1 MIFGVRYA
9 KNCLHRQWN
18 SLIFPE
24 IDLFCQNGRC
34 CFDRHA
40 KTRSGLC
47 AFFALRYVPRFPEKA
62 RRLSRS
68 ADVLPYCGEKPVR
81 NKTFRHRLLRRG
93 CCSAE
98 KVCPAFPGT
107 GMIPYGSE
115 KEFPFAAWPEYLPCA
130 GTVGIRRNPECK
142 RPHWIF
148 IKRSPRQG
156 KANKKRW

>member
-81 NKTFRHRLLRRG
+81 NKVVVPRKKFARLFPEPAWFLMAPKKNFPLRLDPNIYRALEQWASEEIRSVNGHIEYLLREALVR
-93 CCSAE
+93 E
-98 KVCPAFPGT
+98 KR
-107 GMIPYGSE
+107 IKKDGSS
-115 KEFPFAAWPEYLPCA
+115 K
-130 GTVGIRRNPECK
+130 
-142 RPHWIF
+142 
-148 IKRSPRQG
+148 
-156 KANKKRW
+156 